1 MEPKKYLIDSNSV
14 IDYLGNK
21 FPVDGMPFMNAVVD
35 ATPIVSVIT
44 KIEVLGFNAP
54 QEHNNL
60 LISFMNDATVIDLV
74 PEVVDQ
80 SIALRKLYKIKLPD
94 AIIAATAIV
103 YNLALITRNVKD
115 FESIPELEVINPYIL
130 SN

>member
-1 MEPKKYLIDSNSV
+1 MEQGKYLIDSNSV

-21 FPVDGMPFMNAVVD
+21 FPINGMQFMNAVVD
-35 ATPIVSVIT
+35 ASPTVSVIT
-44 KIEVLGFNAP
+44 KIEVLGFIAP
-54 QEHNNL
+54 QEHYNL
-60 LISFMNDATVIDLV
+60 LTSFMNDATVIDLV
-74 PEVVDQ
+74 PAVVNQ
-80 SIALRKLYKIKLPD
+80 TIALRKLYKVKLPD

-103 YNLALITRNVKD
+103 YSLAIITRNTKD